1 MDARIRLLLEVF
13 DQAFGGHSWHGTTLS
28 GSLRG
33 VTAGQALWRPGQGRG
48 GHNIWEIT
56 LHAAYWKCIVRR
68 RLTRDPALKFP
79 RPRSNWPELPERPDE
94 GSWRRDVALL
104 KREHALLRRTI
115 ARFDPAR
122 LGRRGWRSQWTNVT
136 HIYGIA
142 SHDLYHAGQIQ
153 LLKRLRRGAR

>member
-1 MDARIRLLLEVF
+1 MDARIRLLLEVC
-13 DQAFGGHSWHGTTLS
+13 DQAFAGHSWHGTTLS

-33 VTAGQALWRPGQGRG
+33 VTAGQALWRPGRGRG

-68 RLTRDPALKFP
+68 RLTRDPALTFP
-79 RPRSNWPELPERPDE
+79 RPRSNWPELPARPDE
-94 GSWRRDVALL
+94 GAWRRDVALL

-115 ARFDPAR
+115 ARFDAAR
-122 LGRRGWRSQWTNVT
+122 LGRRGWRSQWSNVT

-153 LLKRLRRGAR
+153 LLKRLGAT

>member
-1 MDARIRLLLEVF
+1 MMDARIRLLLEVC

-94 GSWRRDVALL
+94 GAWRRDVARSEEHTSELQSLAYLVCRLL
-104 KREHALLRRTI
+104 LEKKKKMSLPRRSVRPLHGDHAQVTST
-115 ARFDPAR
+115 F
-122 LGRRGWRSQWTNVT
+122 T
-136 HIYGIA
+136 HIAVISA
-142 SHDLYHAGQIQ
+142 
-153 LLKRLRRGAR
+153 

>member
-13 DQAFGGHSWHGTTLS
+13 DQAFAGHSWHGTTLS

-33 VTAGQALWRPGQGRG
+33 VTVAQALWRPGQGRG

-79 RPRSNWPELPERPDE
+79 RPRSDWPEPPQRPAE
-94 GSWRRDVALL
+94 GAWRRRVPLP
-104 KREHALLRRTI
+104 K
-115 ARFDPAR
+115 P
-122 LGRRGWRSQWTNVT
+122 Q
-136 HIYGIA
+136 
-142 SHDLYHAGQIQ
+142 
-153 LLKRLRRGAR
+153 